1 MAEEHDEIIKSKI
14 IFCLGGK
21 AAEALTNGYGKD
33 YIFKL
38 LKKQKKSSDLK
49 NAIYFSR
56 QIDSDHAEDL
66 LGLVQTIPTIIN
78 TNSLRQKSEYLN
90 HKVECFSEAFNILKM
105 QKLKHLELVNELL
118 IHKIILFL

>member
-1 MAEEHDEIIKSKI
+1 MTTEQDGDEIIKSKI

-49 NAIYFSR
+49 NAIYFSG
-56 QIDSDHAEDL
+56 QIDSENVEDI
-66 LGLVQTIPTIIN
+66 LGLV
-78 TNSLRQKSEYLN
+78 
-90 HKVECFSEAFNILKM
+90 
-105 QKLKHLELVNELL
+105 
-118 IHKIILFL
+118 

>member
-1 MAEEHDEIIKSKI
+1 MTAQNGDEIIKSKI

-33 YIFKL
+33 YIYKL

-56 QIDSDHAEDL
+56 QIDSNHVEDL
-66 LGLVQTIPTIIN
+66 LGLV
-78 TNSLRQKSEYLN
+78 
-90 HKVECFSEAFNILKM
+90 
-105 QKLKHLELVNELL
+105 
-118 IHKIILFL
+118 